1 MELIELIEKYG
12 ETQYKHGYYVG
23 EPSLEQKLRKKAV
36 KLFNRIVSRLDAG
49 VKPAKEILNLRQ
61 ELIDMREYIL
71 APQWHTKV
79 GQMIEKLD
87 KIVSPLDAEVS
98 DDFCIWKY
106 DEDDDTYFTKCDNG
120 FQVMN
125 GSLED
130 NHFSYCVY
138 CGKKV
143 KTKKLS
149 KNSR

>member
-1 MELIELIEKYG
+1 MRIDLDYEFIQTAIMEGDIDAIYNRYVKSKEK
-12 ETQYKHGYYVG
+12 H
-23 EPSLEQKLRKKAV
+23 KKP
-36 KLFNRIVSRLDAG
+36 NSNSI
-49 VKPAKEILNLRQ
+49 
-61 ELIDMREYIL
+61 
-71 APQWHTKV
+71 
-79 GQMIEKLD
+79 
-87 KIVSPLDAEVS
+87 PLDAEVS